1 MTELLTLA
9 PLAERIGARYHG
21 EDLPFRGVSTDSR
34 QARPGELFVALRGPR
49 FDGHAFVAQAAE
61 AGCSALMLEH
71 RVEAA
76 LPWMEVEETRRGLGR
91 LGAAWREQ
99 FSLPLVAVTGSNG
112 KTTVKEMLA
121 AILLRRGP
129 VLATRGNLNN
139 EIGVPLTLLRLMP
152 EHHAAVVEMGAN
164 HPGEIA
170 WLTEL
175 SRPTVALITNAA
187 AAHLEGFG
195 SLEGVARAKGEIYAG
210 LGETGTAVINADD
223 PFAPLWR
230 ELNRNRETVTFGLEG
245 DADVTGRWEGT
256 ISGSRLALET
266 WRGEVELE
274 LPLAGRHNVM
284 NALAATAAA
293 LAAGAE
299 LDAVRA
305 GLESMSPVSG
315 RLQRKRTADGVTLI
329 DDSYNANPASLGAA
343 LKVLAMAEGT
353 RCLVMGDMGELGDDA
368 VWLHQRIGE
377 MARAEGIERLYAVGE
392 LSRAAVHSFGK
403 GGRHFSDRQAL
414 IETLG
419 NELTPEMTLLIKGS
433 RSMHMEEVVDAL
445 MATGK
450 GD

>member
-1 MTELLTLA
+1 MADLLTLA
-9 PLAERIGARYHG
+9 PLAERIGASYHG
-21 EDLPFRGVSTDSR
+21 EDLPFHGVSTDSR

-71 RVEAA
+71 RVNVA

-139 EIGVPLTLLRLMP
+139 EIGVPLTLLRLTP

-210 LGETGTAVINADD
+210 LGETGIAVINADD

-230 ELNRNRETVTFGLEG
+230 DLNRNRETVTFGLERE
-245 DADVTGRWEGT
+245 ADVTGRWEGT

-266 WRGEVELE
+266 WRGAAELE

-293 LAAGAE
+293 LAAGVE

-315 RLQRKRTADGVTLI
+315 RLQRKRTAEGVTLI

-353 RCLVMGDMGELGDDA
+353 RCLVMGDMGELGDEA

-419 NELTPEMTLLIKGS
+419 DELTPEMTLLIKGS

-445 MATGK
+445 MAMGK